1 MIGSPARMR
10 AVATFGLLSLGLSL
24 ALPST
29 SRADGRSAPK
39 SKTVASGKTRANDSS
54 APVSTGRCVHV
65 VSSGETLN
73 AIAHRYRI
81 GRSSLA
87 SANRLSQSSV
97 LRVGQRLRVAGCQRA
112 TEPRAIVAIAPDGT
126 SLTAKVGPLRIPT
139 RLFVAM
145 PDVTSADIDFQ
156 WPVDGSVASNFGRRR
171 GGWHAGI
178 DIWAELGAPI
188 RAAAAGEV
196 IVSGWEPSYGF
207 RIKIRH
213 ADGFTSLYAHNLENA
228 VAVGEAVEQGA
239 IIGSVG
245 QSGLATSPH
254 LHFEIRRDDMAY
266 NPLHF
271 LEAGHATAL
280 AAAVGVP
287 LDGDPDRD

>member
-1 MIGSPARMR
+1 
-10 AVATFGLLSLGLSL
+10 
-24 ALPST
+24 
-29 SRADGRSAPK
+29 
-39 SKTVASGKTRANDSS
+39 
-54 APVSTGRCVHV
+54 
-65 VSSGETLN
+65 
-73 AIAHRYRI
+73 
-81 GRSSLA
+81 
-87 SANRLSQSSV
+87 
-97 LRVGQRLRVAGCQRA
+97 RLRVAGCQRA

-156 WPVDGSVASNFGRRR
+156 WPVDGSVASNFGRRP
-171 GGWHAGI
+171 GGWHAGV

-254 LHFEIRRDDMAY
+254 LHFEIRRDDMA
-266 NPLHF
+266 
-271 LEAGHATAL
+271 
-280 AAAVGVP
+280 
-287 LDGDPDRD
+287 